1 MSLLTRRDEGTRG
14 GSSLEARDSLQ
25 CEQAKAARRW
35 RWSFSWWD
43 GYGEC
48 DAKGAWTFKCPS
60 AASRVRRAV
69 RQFTRFVCASRVTSA
84 TPRATVDGTTDP
96 TARSVVTGSGM
107 PTRAV
112 REIRER
118 RAAGADSGHATPRP
132 PSRAGETESVASGD
146 DGVGLPRTYV

>member
-1 MSLLTRRDEGTRG
+1 MAMELQLVGRVRRV
-14 GSSLEARDSLQ
+14 
-25 CEQAKAARRW
+25 W
-35 RWSFSWWD
+35 P
-43 GYGEC
+43 
-48 DAKGAWTFKCPS
+48 KGTFKCPS

-118 RAAGADSGHATPRP
+118 RAAGADSGHATPRARP

-146 DGVGLPRTYV
+146 DDGPESGVRSGRDVGHAKFFIR